1 VALHLAAQAIQ
12 HGQGGQQALGSPMHA
27 KRALVAGVHVQ
38 ATPASSLAVWAAG
51 MLSPQGRCQ
60 VADAA
65 ADGYVRGEAAVT
77 FLLGPGSYVPG
88 VRRAQRYSSPQQH
101 VDGNEADSDSSETD
115 KCASSSSYCQP
126 ALLDQP
132 LAIISGTAI
141 NQDGRSSSLT
151 APSGPAQVC
160 SLPRHTFSLLR
171 TAAHVNVVMCPMTA
185 YPNRDPL

>member
-1 VALHLAAQAIQ
+1 VLCVTCGTAPCCPSNPTRSGRAASPGQPNACQACAC
-12 HGQGGQQALGSPMHA
+12 GWGACPGY
-27 KRALVAGVHVQ
+27 
-38 ATPASSLAVWAAG
+38 
-51 MLSPQGRCQ
+51 
-60 VADAA
+60 

-160 SLPRHTFSLLR
+160 SLPRHIFSLLR
-171 TAAHVNVVMCPMTA
+171 TAANVNVVMCPMTA